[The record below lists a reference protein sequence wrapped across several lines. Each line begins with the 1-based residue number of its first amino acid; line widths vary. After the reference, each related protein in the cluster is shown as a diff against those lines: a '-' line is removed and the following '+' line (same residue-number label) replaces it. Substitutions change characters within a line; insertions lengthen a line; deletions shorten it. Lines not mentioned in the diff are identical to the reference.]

1 MESFESYRGVKTCT
15 ALGKERLAR
24 AKAQLAVTPRARVAL
39 VSPASVRSANA
50 KEPATTN
57 PTREL
62 DAMVLGNTL
71 VGYGDNISL
80 ENMMIIENLIKFSK
94 LEADRETRDNL
105 HPAAWHRAFLVCME
119 QMGCSVPIQAS
130 VEFRKRSA
138 SGTMKNVVTAI
149 VKAGVDAAKAAIPG
163 ATVLA
168 AVADSTLAALEKEPE
183 LIQVFNYEVT
193 KVKGMKLALLPCEQ
207 TKNGLI
213 IVSCSSINQDSAVVG
228 GGVLF
233 LDLKI
238 TSLDIYQG
246 SNFLAFNPAAYAEV
260 KDDIEYVLG
269 QHRREVLA
277 RRFPRRRS

>member
-1 MESFESYRGVKTCT
+1 MESFESYRGVKTC
-15 ALGKERLAR
+15 ADLGKERLAR